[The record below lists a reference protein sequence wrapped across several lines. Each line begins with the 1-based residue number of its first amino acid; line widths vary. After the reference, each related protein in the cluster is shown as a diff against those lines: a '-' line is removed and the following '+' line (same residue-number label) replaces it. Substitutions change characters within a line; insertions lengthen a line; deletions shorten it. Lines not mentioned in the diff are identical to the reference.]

1 MLDFPRWKVT
11 MLWLIV
17 ALGVLFSIPSLISG
31 TSLAGHWPKWLPQYQ
46 ISLGLDLAGGSH
58 LLLEA
63 DSSDAQ
69 KQRLQ
74 AMEDSVATELRHDP
88 RIEIGDI
95 STAGGRLSFMVRDAS
110 KVDAAFERLR
120 TLTQPVGLTGNRD
133 WDIQVVDSTRVVLTP
148 TAAGSAQALKD
159 AMGVARDVVRRRIDP
174 GGTKEITVI
183 TEGGNRILVEVPG
196 VENPEAL
203 KALIGQTARLEFKLV
218 DLSANPQQVQ
228 QGRAP
233 PGSQVL
239 PLADGTG
246 FMAVKR
252 RVMVSGEQITDA
264 KQSFD
269 QDGRPN
275 IEISFNTA
283 GARRFGRVTQENV
296 NKPFA
301 IILDDKILS
310 APNIESAILG
320 GRATINGSF
329 TVQSAHDLA
338 VSLASGKLPVK
349 LNFIEERTISAE
361 LGADS
366 IHKGVVASVVGT
378 LGVILFMLVTYGR
391 FGVYANIALVV
402 NGFLILGIMAIFN
415 ATLTL
420 PGIAGFILTI
430 GAAVDANVLI
440 NERIR
445 EELHRGRR
453 VHDAVDT
460 GYREAMRAIFDANV
474 THVIS
479 ASIMA
484 YFGSGPVRGFAIVL
498 LIGVITSVFTAVY
511 FLTWASISSADSW
524 CASSSPTTS
533 RSRIC
538 ASGSRGWASAKQ
550 ASRRSAAPALTR
562 SDCPN
567 RRDPKPRPTP
577 WHRSCAG

>member
-1 MLDFPRWKVT
+1 MLEFPKWKV
-11 MLWLIV
+11 WLIGIV
-17 ALGVLFSIPSLISG
+17 IALGVLLSIPSLIAG
-31 TSLAGHWPKWLPQYQ
+31 TPFAGNWPKWLPQYK

-63 DSSDAQ
+63 DSQDAQ

-74 AMEDSVATELRHDP
+74 GMEDSVATELRRDP
-88 RIEIGDI
+88 RVDIGDI
-95 STAGGRLSFMVRDAS
+95 STTGGRLSFLVRDPTQ
-110 KVDAAFERLR
+110 VDAAVERMR
-120 TLTQPVGLTGNRD
+120 NLTRPVALTGNRD
-133 WDIQVVDSTRVVLTP
+133 WDVAVVDSTRVVLTP
-148 TAAGSAQALKD
+148 TPSGTAQALKD

-183 TEGGNRILVEVPG
+183 TEGGNRILVQVPG
-196 VENPEAL
+196 VEDPDAL
-203 KALIGQTARLEFKLV
+203 KKLIGQTARLEFKLV
-218 DLSANPQQVQ
+218 DLSANPVDVQ

-239 PLADGTG
+239 PMADGSG

-252 RVMVSGEQITDA
+252 RVMVSGDQLTDA
-264 KQSFD
+264 QQSFD
-269 QDGRPN
+269 QDGRPDIN
-275 IEISFNTA
+275 IKFNTA

-310 APNIESAILG
+310 APNINEPILG
-320 GRATINGSF
+320 GNAQISGSF

-349 LNFIEERTISAE
+349 LNVIEERTVGPD
-361 LGADS
+361 LGKDS
-366 IHKGVVASVVGT
+366 IHKGVIASLVGT

-391 FGVYANIALVV
+391 FGVYATIALIV
-402 NGFLILGIMAIFN
+402 NAFLILGIMSMFN

-445 EELHRGRR
+445 EEIRRGRR
-453 VHDAVDT
+453 LIDAVET
-460 GYREAMRAIFDANV
+460 GYHEAFRAIFDANV

-479 ASIMA
+479 AAIMA
-484 YFGSGPVRGFAIVL
+484 YFGSGPVRGFAVVL
-498 LIGVITSVFTAVY
+498 LIGVVTSVFTAVY
-511 FLTWASISSADSW
+511 FTRMLVALWI
-524 CASSSPTTS
+524 
-533 RSRIC
+533 
-538 ASGSRGWASAKQ
+538 
-550 ASRRSAAPALTR
+550 RRARPRAL
-562 SDCPN
+562 
-567 RRDPKPRPTP
+567 
-577 WHRSCAG
+577 HI